1 MGLVSVQLIGR
12 VHYGKILQCSKVGYG
27 DLPTS
32 VLSTQIIRHGMGM
45 AISEENRYQKT

>member
-12 VHYGKILQCSKVGYG
+12 VRYGKILQCSKVGYG

-32 VLSTQIIRHGMGM
+32 VLSDYKTWYGHG
-45 AISEENRYQKT
+45 NK